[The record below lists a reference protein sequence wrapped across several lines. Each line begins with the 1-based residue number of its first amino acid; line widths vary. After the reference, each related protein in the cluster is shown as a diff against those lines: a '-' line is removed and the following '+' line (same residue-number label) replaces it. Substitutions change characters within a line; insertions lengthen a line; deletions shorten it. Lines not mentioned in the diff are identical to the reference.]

1 VIFYELNWAQGS
13 IEGHV
18 SSIIIATAIINA
30 ECSQSFGVIVRRRR
44 HHHNH
49 HHTQHHHPCRVAII
63 AIIIINNENQVQKRN
78 KH

>member
-1 VIFYELNWAQGS
+1 MIFYELNWAQGS

-30 ECSQSFGVIVRRRR
+30 ECSQSFGVIVRRR

-49 HHTQHHHPCRVAII
+49 HHPQHHHPCRVAII